1 MKRHEITLDD
11 ESDRALDE
19 ISELYG
25 GNSSQAVNELLK
37 AHSKIEDLLDE
48 IEEAN
53 APELIRQK
61 EASEASFRLGT
72 AADWES
78 VKRRNG
84 L

>member
-1 MKRHEITLDD
+1 MQRREITLDN
-11 ESDRALDE
+11 EADRALDE

-25 GNSSQAVNELLK
+25 GNRSEAVNELLK
-37 AHSKIEDLLDE
+37 AHSKIENLLDE
-48 IEEAN
+48 IEGAK
-53 APELIRQK
+53 ASELIRQK
-61 EASEASFRLGT
+61 EASEASFRMGT

>member
-1 MKRHEITLDD
+1 MKRREITLDD
-11 ESDRALDE
+11 ESDRALNE

-25 GNSSQAVNELLK
+25 GNPSDAVNELLRT
-37 AHSKIEDLLDE
+37 HSKVEDLLDE
-48 IEEAN
+48 IEEAH
-53 APELIRQK
+53 ASELIRQK
-61 EASEASFRLGT
+61 ESSEASFRLGT

>member
-1 MKRHEITLDD
+1 MKRHEIILDD
-11 ESDRALDE
+11 EADRALDE

-25 GNSSQAVNELLK
+25 GNPSEAVNELLK
-37 AHSKIEDLLDE
+37 AHSKIENLLDE

-53 APELIRQK
+53 ATDLIRQK

-72 AADWES
+72 AIDWEE

>member
-1 MKRHEITLDD
+1 
-11 ESDRALDE
+11 
-19 ISELYG
+19 
-25 GNSSQAVNELLK
+25 
-37 AHSKIEDLLDE
+37 LDE

-53 APELIRQK
+53 ASELIRQK

-72 AADWES
+72 AVDWES